1 MLVVDHAPD
10 IHTSALLIVAESH
23 FVTDFAGVA
32 VNYALSILDGRRNAS
47 NVPVVVVNDAAQGGH
62 RAPMIQDASAF
73 ILHSAMFVLNVTPHV
88 AHVAAIVCYRTLEV
102 FHVSS
107 QVVDSAAG
115 VYHDAFRIVYCA
127 KVVVGAPSDV
137 GALAIQIRNVCP
149 DVGHLS
155 SVIHNN
161 L

>member
-1 MLVVDHAPD
+1 
-10 IHTSALLIVAESH
+10 
-23 FVTDFAGVA
+23 
-32 VNYALSILDGRRNAS
+32 
-47 NVPVVVVNDAAQGGH
+47 
-62 RAPMIQDASAF
+62 MIQDASAF